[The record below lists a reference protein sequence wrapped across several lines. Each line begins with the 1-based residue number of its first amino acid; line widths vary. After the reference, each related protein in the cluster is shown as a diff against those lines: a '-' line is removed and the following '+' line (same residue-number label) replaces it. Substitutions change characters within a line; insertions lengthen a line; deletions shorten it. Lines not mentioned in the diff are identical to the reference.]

1 MSFSVHM
8 QAIKAG
14 EVTKTNVIGIRMA
27 LNADARRES
36 GWSVSRTAPKMTGNE
51 VWSLVEAIEDARPR
65 VTGELHETGLAQLR
79 SRRYRKQLASVADL
93 VADIVEFRLVGFE
106 MIGRNGEYAT
116 PRYRAIASNGKG
128 FDFINIPWQS
138 GGNGPE
144 LV

>member
-1 MSFSVHM
+1 LSLKHTAASRARSKISRVCRPR
-8 QAIKAG
+8 G
-14 EVTKTNVIGIRMA
+14 R
-27 LNADARRES
+27 LLADARRSS
-36 GWSVSRTAPKMTGNE
+36 GWSTSSTAPKMTSDQ
-51 VWSLVEAIEDARPR
+51 VWDLVEAIEDARPR
-65 VTGELHETGLAQLR
+65 VTGELHETGLAQLQ

-106 MIGRNGEYAT
+106 MTGRRGEYAV